1 MGYGY
6 VNILDTIFLLKVGEG
21 VMNVWSD
28 AQLNLFLLH
37 SHTFYTH
44 FLSIAGRFN
53 FTDIRACKERKAN
66 FKVMYLSIEKGII
79 IQHAWLFMLEILV

>member
-6 VNILDTIFLLKVGEG
+6 VNILDTVLLKVDEC
-21 VMNVWSD
+21 VMKVWSNT
-28 AQLNLFLLH
+28 QLDLFLLH
-37 SHTFYTH
+37 SQTFCTR

-53 FTDIRACKERKAN
+53 FTDISACKERKAN